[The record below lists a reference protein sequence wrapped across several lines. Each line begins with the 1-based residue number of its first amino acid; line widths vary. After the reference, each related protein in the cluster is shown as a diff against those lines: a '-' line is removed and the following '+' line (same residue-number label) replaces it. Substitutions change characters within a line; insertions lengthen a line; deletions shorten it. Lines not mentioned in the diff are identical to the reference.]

1 MVYLSFSYLV
11 MNRSLSNIQRARER
25 GTGTLRE
32 GVRDT
37 EGGGRDRQRQRERE
51 AGSQRDRRILP
62 RTSLV
67 VQWFRICLPM
77 QETHI

>member
-1 MVYLSFSYLV
+1 MVTYAAILVYLSFSYLV

-37 EGGGRDRQRQRERE
+37 EEGGRERERQRERE
-51 AGSQRDRRILP
+51 TERGRQ
-62 RTSLV
+62 
-67 VQWFRICLPM
+67 
-77 QETHI
+77 

>member
-37 EGGGRDRQRQRERE
+37 EGGGKDRQRQRERE
-51 AGSQRDRRILP
+51 RERGRQAKRQKDPSQDFP
-62 RTSLV
+62 DSPV
-67 VQWFRICLPM
+67 V
-77 QETHI
+77 